1 LSFSQENKGDA
12 TVAFELALKKTFCL
26 HHLKKKYFSLNT

>member
-12 TVAFELALKKTFCL
+12 TVAFGLDWKKIRSACIT
-26 HHLKKKYFSLNT
+26 